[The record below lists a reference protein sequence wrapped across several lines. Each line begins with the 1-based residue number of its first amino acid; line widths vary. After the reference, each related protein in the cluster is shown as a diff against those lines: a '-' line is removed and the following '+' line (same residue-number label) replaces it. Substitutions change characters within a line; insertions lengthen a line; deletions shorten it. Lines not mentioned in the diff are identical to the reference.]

1 MHGLTV
7 IYPVA
12 SGEVVGDAPGSAN
25 LFAVELIK
33 SVKVQGLS
41 FKEVFR
47 RVRTSV
53 AQATR
58 DQQVP
63 WESAPSPQ
71 NLVISSTRKLAATPA
86 PPAPAAESVKRGFWV
101 NHNGRDSG
109 GDLHGNVDFL

>member
-33 SVKVQGLS
+33 SVKVPGLS

-47 RVRTSV
+47 RVRTAV

-58 DQQVP
+58 DQQIP
-63 WESAPSPQ
+63 SASSPSPDD
-71 NLVISSTRKLAATPA
+71 LVISSTRKTAATPA
-86 PPAPAAESVKRGFWV
+86 APVPPAAPVALWFADTIQGSDNPA
-101 NHNGRDSG
+101 
-109 GDLHGNVDFL
+109 DLKGHLQC